1 MPSCLVC
8 LSRLDRSIIGF
19 TPLTC
24 RDLYHFC
31 CRAQCAK
38 LNSDCNA
45 CQAVERNDSS
55 CTDCSSRDDLWICL
69 VCGNVGCGRY
79 RGGHAHDHFE
89 QTKHAFALQIESHH
103 VWDYLD
109 DRYVHR
115 TIRCAQGTVAIEET
129 HTQSDVQEESFSAE
143 LSFAQLESQ
152 KAFFDERLRE
162 QESYFRRIIAK
173 QQQEHLEERNKLH
186 QELKTLEKEQVIF
199 NELKQKQQARY
210 EETKRSLEACKR
222 DLETEK
228 LISAGLYRSNTELTE
243 KVTGL
248 EADCEEFRDQ
258 ITDLM
263 KHLEILQ
270 LVAQT
275 GNDPDIVNG
284 KIITKQATKT
294 KTRK

>member
-1 MPSCLVC
+1 M
-8 LSRLDRSIIGF
+8 IGF

-31 CRAQCAK
+31 CRTQCSK
-38 LNSDCNA
+38 LNSDCQV
-45 CQAVERNDSS
+45 CKTIDKGDSA
-55 CTDCSSRDDLWICL
+55 CTDCNSRDDLWICL
-69 VCGNVGCGRY
+69 VCANVGCGRY

-129 HTQSDVQEESFSAE
+129 HAQTDADDESFSAE
-143 LSFAQLESQ
+143 LSSAQLESQ

-162 QESYFRRIIAK
+162 QEAYFRKLMTK
-173 QQQEHLEERNKLH
+173 QQQEHQEEVEKLQ
-186 QELKTLEKEQVIF
+186 QELKALQKEQAIF
-199 NELKQKQQARY
+199 SEFKRRHQERY
-210 EETKRSLEACKR
+210 EEAKRSSDAFKR
-222 DLETEK
+222 DLEAEQ
-228 LISAGLYRSNTELTE
+228 LISAGLSRSNTELSE
-243 KVTGL
+243 KVKGL
-248 EADCEEFRDQ
+248 EADCNEFQEQ

-263 KHLEILQ
+263 KHLEVIQ

-284 KIITKQATKT
+284 KIITKKAAKG
-294 KTRK
+294 KSRK